1 MDNINKAIDG
11 IDNTLVI
18 CRNKEE
24 LHVAGHAIIEF
35 CTAFGMTDSEIV
47 TALSRSGGNSAMED
61 EFIDSMIFA
70 IEDKA

>member
-1 MDNINKAIDG
+1 MENINKAIEA
-11 IDNTLVI
+11 IANALVV
-18 CRNKEE
+18 CRDKEE

-47 TALSRSGGNSAMED
+47 TALSRAGGNSAMED

>member
-1 MDNINKAIDG
+1 MESINSAIEA
-11 IDNTLVI
+11 IANTLVI
-18 CRNKEE
+18 CRDKEE

-47 TALSRSGGNSAMED
+47 TALSRAGGNSAMED

>member
-1 MDNINKAIDG
+1 MENINRAIDA
-11 IDNTLVI
+11 IANTLVI
-18 CRNKEE
+18 CRDKEE

-35 CTAFGMTDSEIV
+35 CTAFGMTDREII

-61 EFIDSMIFA
+61 DFIDSMIFA